1 MEWCKWV
8 KEGMGLGGVGTIS
21 EVFSFELLGCEWRRE
36 DTTVARMGCEFN
48 KGLLEVVGEVVV
60 VLFFFGLVW

>member
-1 MEWCKWV
+1 MEWWKWV
-8 KEGMGLGGVGTIS
+8 KEGMGLEGVGTIN
-21 EVFSFELLGCEWRRE
+21 EVFSFELLVCEWRRE
-36 DTTVARMGCEFN
+36 DTTVVRMGCEFN